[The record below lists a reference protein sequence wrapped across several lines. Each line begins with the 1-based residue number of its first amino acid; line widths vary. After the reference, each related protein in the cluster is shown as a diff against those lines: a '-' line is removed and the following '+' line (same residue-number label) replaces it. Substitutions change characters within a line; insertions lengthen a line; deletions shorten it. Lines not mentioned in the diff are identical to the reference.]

1 MGGFIALY
9 RQMVDWEWYTDG
21 PCFKLFIHC
30 LLKANYEEKH
40 WRGIVIPRGSFV
52 TSYSKLSQ
60 ECGLSVK
67 QVRTALDKLIS
78 THELTKQSAS
88 QYTLISVVNYGLY
101 QDYDDSKGQGYRH
114 TKGQTNGKQRASE
127 RQQLTNITNKQDNK
141 DNDKD
146 KDKRADALVSPNY
159 FTYLLIKKGFLL
171 ENEQELI
178 LYNNLFNDL
187 LNKYEF
193 VDIAVAVEFVSNAM
207 KNKDIKNKYWYFKK
221 SVEKQLDPF
230 RRLNQKSNAI
240 EPVADDTNISDQELR
255 ELLKD
260 I

>member
-1 MGGFIALY
+1 
-9 RQMVDWEWYTDG
+9 MVDWEWYTDG

-78 THELTKQSAS
+78 THELAKQSAS
-88 QYTLISVVNYGLY
+88 QYTVISVVNYGLY
-101 QDYDDSKGQGYRH
+101 QDYGNSKGQSNRH

-127 RQQLTNITNKQDNK
+127 GQQLTNITNKQDNDN
-141 DNDKD
+141 DNDKG
-146 KDKRADALVSPNY
+146 ASAPIHNHN
-159 FTYLLIKKGFLL
+159 FINLLIKKG
-171 ENEQELI
+171 I
-178 LYNNLFNDL
+178 LFADDEKLFVYDQLFDDL
-187 LNKYEF
+187 VASYGRGN
-193 VDIAVAVEFVSNAM
+193 IASAM
-207 KNKDIKNKYWYFKK
+207 DYVLKVMETADVKNKYGYFKT
-221 SVEKQLDPF
+221 SIEEQLNPF
-230 RRLNQKSNAI
+230 RRLNQKSNAT

>member
-1 MGGFIALY
+1 
-9 RQMVDWEWYTDG
+9 MVDWEWYKNAN
-21 PCFKLFIHC
+21 CSRLFIHC
-30 LLKANYEEKH
+30 LLKANYEDKK
-40 WRGIVIPRGSFV
+40 WQGIIIPKGSFV
-52 TSYSKLSQ
+52 TSIKQLSSELGISEQ
-60 ECGLSVK
+60 
-67 QVRTALDKLIS
+67 QIRTALKKLKS
-78 THELTKQSAS
+78 TNEITCTSTNK
-88 QYTLISVVNYGLY
+88 YTMICVVNYGRY
-101 QDYDDSKGQGYRH
+101 QTPRGDEQH
-114 TKGQTNGKQRASE
+114 TNQHANQQSNNKQITFNQ
-127 RQQLTNITNKQDNK
+127 QQLINITNKQDNK

-146 KDKRADALVSPNY
+146 KDKRADALVSLNY
-159 FTYLLIKKGFLL
+159 FTNLLIKKGFLL
-171 ENEQELI
+171 ESEQELI

-230 RRLNQKSNAI
+230 RRLNQESNAV
-240 EPVADDTNISDQELR
+240 EPIADDTNISDQELR